1 MRRLMGVARVGRR
14 GRCAGLI
21 LAGMLGAAY
30 VAADEGPGV
39 EEQASLVKAIPVQE
53 AVFLQY
59 RASCGKP
66 LEEQSSGLV
75 PVVAVD
81 SALTEMRIGVDS
93 LEARGALGFVV
104 PAGQTL
110 QVSVEHGQS
119 SWFQVVTLN
128 RYGLLQG
135 GMYQNLQQQGREPEA
150 SYANTTQKTQ
160 AVYVLVRYPDFVYQS
175 GGEYL
180 LKISRSN

>member
-1 MRRLMGVARVGRR
+1 MGRLMGVERVGR

-30 VAADEGPGV
+30 VAADERPGV
-39 EEQASLVKAIPVQE
+39 EEQASLVKAIPFRE
-53 AVFLQY
+53 AVFLQNSESG
-59 RASCGKP
+59 ANP
-66 LEEQSSGLV
+66 LREQSSGLV

-119 SWFQVVTLN
+119 SWFQVVTVN
-128 RYGLLQG
+128 RYGMLQA
-135 GMYQNLQQQGREPEA
+135 GMYQNVQQLGRAPEA
-150 SYANTTQKTQ
+150 SFANTTQKAQ